1 MKKLTMIFVMITIT
15 ILLVAK
21 TSDITGTWL
30 MTKAEMGKKTEYP
43 YFVTTFKTGGNMET
57 MGIKIG
63 TWEKKGDYIVTH
75 SKFDKDFNGEN
86 KIIELTDK
94 NLILEKEGNKYFYRK
109 LDTNRIS
116 KDNKISELAG
126 LWKLKDSQTYLKF
139 DLPDSMIYLSYADG
153 VTDTYR
159 GKWIFMPKENNVI
172 ILGFLKKL
180 KGKNKILK
188 ISDKKLS
195 IKNNDKI
202 YDFVKQKSE
211 TIEKLSYKYED
222 FDEDADFSAK
232 LPWQDYDKMINVLKN
247 IKEIKYDY
255 AKYMPDV
262 QTFNHGTI
270 ISEIKVNQN
279 KNSVRFINFSVT
291 KNNKEQFSEKYKD
304 ELSEAYNLFFPEEEP
319 MPYRVVGTQKITV
332 PAGTFE
338 CTVVEGIDGEK
349 QIKYWMINDK
359 PGIYAKKIKQEL
371 SPFGEFD
378 FYKIELLEMK

>member
-1 MKKLTMIFVMITIT
+1 MPMWSYNKPHPYPNDDWYNLFEPIKLNKKYKNVKSISV
-15 ILLVAK
+15 
-21 TSDITGTWL
+21 SEG
-30 MTKAEMGKKTEYP
+30 GK
-43 YFVTTFKTGGNMET
+43 
-57 MGIKIG
+57 
-63 TWEKKGDYIVTH
+63 
-75 SKFDKDFNGEN
+75 
-86 KIIELTDK
+86 
-94 NLILEKEGNKYFYRK
+94 
-109 LDTNRIS
+109 
-116 KDNKISELAG
+116 
-126 LWKLKDSQTYLKF
+126 
-139 DLPDSMIYLSYADG
+139 
-153 VTDTYR
+153 
-159 GKWIFMPKENNVI
+159 
-172 ILGFLKKL
+172 
-180 KGKNKILK
+180 
-188 ISDKKLS
+188 S
-195 IKNNDKI
+195 IKYH
-202 YDFVKQKSE
+202 YDYKGNLE

-378 FYKIELLEMK
+378 FYKIELLGMK